1 MWHRKAAA
9 CKMCNVYRQMC
20 LLFMLLGA
28 ALGATPFAKEYRS
41 AGLFKGN
48 TLMDMELDAATTLDI
63 AVDKLTDSSSSNN
76 GGAMI
81 SNSED
86 LLAFKAESS
95 VVVPG
100 VQQNAG
106 EFNRRDSFMT
116 FFQFV
121 VFPLTLLVII
131 VSSSF
136 WVIFFETCRKQ

>member
-1 MWHRKAAA
+1 
-9 CKMCNVYRQMC
+9 
-20 LLFMLLGA
+20 MLLGA

-63 AVDKLTDSSSSNN
+63 GVDKLTD
-76 GGAMI
+76 GGAKI

-100 VQQNAG
+100 VQQQNAG
-106 EFNRRDSFMT
+106 EFNRRDSFMK
-116 FFQFV
+116 QFSN
-121 VFPLTLLVII
+121 L
-131 VSSSF
+131 
-136 WVIFFETCRKQ
+136 